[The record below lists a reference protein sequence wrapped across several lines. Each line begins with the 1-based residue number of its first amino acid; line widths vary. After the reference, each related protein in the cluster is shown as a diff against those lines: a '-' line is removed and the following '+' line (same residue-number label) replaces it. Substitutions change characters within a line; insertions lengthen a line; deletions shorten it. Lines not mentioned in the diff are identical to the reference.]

1 MKSHLLL
8 PLLLLL
14 AVSAC
19 RQNPAPPTST
29 APAAAPTNRTNVI
42 AGRPVIQRMAE
53 EVTMNAI
60 TSYTTRENIRATVTG
75 YVEHTAIARGQSL
88 TAGTEAFRLKT
99 KEAEALGEELLSDPA
114 INITG
119 IIPVKVKTAGIVTQV
134 FFADGDYVVDGDIL
148 AELTKPSSLAV
159 TLYVPYEYNKLVSSG
174 KRVTVRLP
182 DGERLDGRV
191 RQLLPTEDANSQTTP
206 YLVSLSSV
214 RFLPENLNVTVTIP
228 TSVQPN
234 ALVVPRAAVQSNEEQ
249 TEFWVMQIISDTL
262 AVRQNVAL
270 GMRNDSLTELRNTTL
285 TPADRIVVTGA
296 YGLADTATITLVSE
310 L

>member
-1 MKSHLLL
+1 MKSFYLFSI
-8 PLLLLL
+8 LLLL

-19 RQNPAPPTST
+19 RKDPAPPTSS
-29 APAAAPTNRTNVI
+29 APAAAPITRTNVV
-42 AGRPVIQRMAE
+42 AGQPAIRRMAE

-75 YVEHTAIARGQSL
+75 YVEHTGISRGQSL
-88 TAGTEAFRLKT
+88 TAGAEAFRLKT
-99 KEAEALGEELLSDPA
+99 KEAEALGEEILSDPA

-134 FFADGDYVVDGDIL
+134 FFENGDYVVDGDIL
-148 AELTKPSSLAV
+148 AELTKPNSLAV

-191 RQLLPTEDANSQTTP
+191 RQLLPTEDASSQTTP
-206 YLVSLSSV
+206 YLVSLSTYK
-214 RFLPENLNVTVTIP
+214 FLPENLNVTVTIP
-228 TSVQPN
+228 TNVQPN
-234 ALVVPRAAVQSNEEQ
+234 ALVVPREAVQSNEEQ
-249 TEFWVMQIISDTL
+249 TQFWVMQIINDTL
-262 AVRQNVAL
+262 AVRQNVLL
-270 GMRNDSLTELRNTTL
+270 GMRSDSLTELRNTML
-285 TPADRIVVTGA
+285 SPADRIVVTGA
-296 YGLADTATITLVSE
+296 YGLADTAAITLVSE